1 MTEHRSPALLL
12 SHCSKTYRWRA
23 ARNRWADTTTRGT
36 LRTLV
41 SVTAQNNVH
50 LAAFLFPGAANNLR
64 YLEISVRQ
72 LVLPRSHF
80 LCLCII
86 GRKGKLISLFC
97 TACISGSGKIQSH
110 AFYTMGRSQ
119 LFRQMQLLQKGKGN
133 CERASQNQHAHSRD
147 PFRQEKWTFKSW
159 APPEYPIPGTNPS
172 VTSEVEAPPLC
183 TLQFSWPQQS
193 GSNPGNKA
201 ELHRKEQGETLG

>member
-1 MTEHRSPALLL
+1 MTA
-12 SHCSKTYRWRA
+12 
-23 ARNRWADTTTRGT
+23 RGT

-41 SVTAQNNVH
+41 SVTAQN

-72 LVLPRSHF
+72 FVLPLSHF

-86 GRKGKLISLFC
+86 CRKGKLINLVC
-97 TACISGSGKIQSH
+97 TACISGSRKIQSH

-147 PFRQEKWTFKSW
+147 PFRQEKWTFKNW
-159 APPEYPIPGTNPS
+159 APPEYPIPEQILQS
-172 VTSEVEAPPLC
+172 PL
-183 TLQFSWPQQS
+183 
-193 GSNPGNKA
+193 K
-201 ELHRKEQGETLG
+201 